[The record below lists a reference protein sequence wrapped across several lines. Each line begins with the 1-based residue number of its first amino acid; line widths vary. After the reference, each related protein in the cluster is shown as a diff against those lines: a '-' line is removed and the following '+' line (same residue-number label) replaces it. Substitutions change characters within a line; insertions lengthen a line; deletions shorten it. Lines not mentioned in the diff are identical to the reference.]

1 MKVCPGAVTSGCC
14 VRCVG
19 GVLQQGVKPLVQ
31 LPDSPWAFKYWCIKF
46 PGRSLSEVTLGYLHY
61 S

>member
-19 GVLQQGVKPLVQ
+19 GGVTTGCE
-31 LPDSPWAFKYWCIKF
+31 A
-46 PGRSLSEVTLGYLHY
+46 LSTIA
-61 S
+61 

>member
-19 GVLQQGVKPLVQ
+19 GVLQQGVE
-31 LPDSPWAFKYWCIKF
+31 A
-46 PGRSLSEVTLGYLHY
+46 LSTIA
-61 S
+61 